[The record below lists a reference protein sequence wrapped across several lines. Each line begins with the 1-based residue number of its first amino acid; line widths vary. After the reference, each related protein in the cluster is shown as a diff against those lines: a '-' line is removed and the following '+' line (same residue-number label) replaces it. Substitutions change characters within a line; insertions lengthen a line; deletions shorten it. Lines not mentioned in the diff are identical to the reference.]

1 MTLACWLERLGVHPL
16 AITVQA
22 RTLETYDILSIVER
36 ALTKGIPAA
45 VMICMRRAFLEIM
58 L

>member
-1 MTLACWLERLGVHPL
+1 VIDQKEGLNCESL

-22 RTLETYDILSIVER
+22 RTLETYDILGIVEH

-45 VMICMRRAFLEIM
+45 VMIYLRRASPEIM